1 MGKMGNNCSSKVK
14 EATQKIGQLK
24 SSIVQLAQAT
34 SNIKKDH
41 HKYVDTINNKLT
53 EISTSIN
60 SQLESIKTLDDDSS
74 KTLKEILDHGKII
87 NDIFGSMVKDLQSE
101 IEDDKTD
108 EETKQ
113 ELTEQKQKLE
123 GIMGEFKQQ
132 IEEVE
137 KDITEDREGPKEDP
151 KAEFGKRKRRRR

>member
-1 MGKMGNNCSSKVK
+1 MGNNCSSKVK

-60 SQLESIKTLDDDSS
+60 SQLESIKT
-74 KTLKEILDHGKII
+74 
-87 NDIFGSMVKDLQSE
+87 
-101 IEDDKTD
+101 
-108 EETKQ
+108 
-113 ELTEQKQKLE
+113 
-123 GIMGEFKQQ
+123 
-132 IEEVE
+132 
-137 KDITEDREGPKEDP
+137 
-151 KAEFGKRKRRRR
+151 